1 MSTAPQTYFPTKPI
15 HPGVSLADELDFL
28 SLSITDVA
36 TRTGISKKHLSNIVN
51 GKASITSDMAI
62 KLEKV
67 TGTKAS
73 FWNNLSRN
81 YQASLAMIEER
92 AHIEA
97 EADAENISDFKET
110 YQELQKHGVVERYS
124 WTKQNF
130 VNITQNLLNF
140 FSVHSL
146 RYIPS
151 TQPVAFRRHE
161 QKNVNKNT
169 IAAIIRLGER
179 KAQTVQV
186 EPFSKKA
193 LKEALPEIKSYS
205 LLSPKEYLDSGIL
218 EEKLR
223 TLGVVLVCV
232 PGFKHTGLQGAAK
245 WIDTNKAM
253 VIVKTRGQEVD
264 TRVTEDKFW
273 FNLFHELGHLIL
285 HGKTEEFIDLDDDI
299 DSNEESEADAFAN
312 KQFMG
317 GFELSDLQE
326 YKNNRGGI
334 DADKAIR
341 GLSERFGIAPAIV
354 AGQMSYLYQDKQDNI
369 YAVLRQYKRD
379 ISYTN
384 C

>member
-1 MSTAPQTYFPTKPI
+1 MSTTPQTYFPSKPI

-28 SLSITDVA
+28 SLSITDVS
-36 TRTGISKKHLSNIVN
+36 TRTGISKKHLSNILN
-51 GKASITSDMAI
+51 GKASITSEVAI

-81 YQASLAMIEER
+81 YQASLAMIEEK
-92 AHIEA
+92 AHIEE
-97 EADAENISDFKET
+97 EAAQENILPFKET
-110 YQELQKHGVVERYS
+110 YQELKKHGVVEDYT
-124 WTKQNF
+124 WTKNNF
-130 VNITQNLLNF
+130 ANITQDLLNF

-146 RYIPS
+146 KYIPN
-151 TQPVAFRRHE
+151 TQMAVFRRHE
-161 QKNVNKNT
+161 QKNINKNT

-179 KAQTVQV
+179 KAQSVQV
-186 EPFSKKA
+186 EPFNKKA

-205 LLSPKEYLDSGIL
+205 LLEPKEYLEKL

-223 TLGVVLVCV
+223 TLGIVLVCV

-245 WIDTNKAM
+245 WLDTDKAV
-253 VIVKTRGQEVD
+253 VIVKSRGQEAD
-264 TRVTEDKFW
+264 TSVTEDKFW

-285 HGKTEEFIDLDDDI
+285 HGKTEEFIDLDDEV
-299 DSNEESEADAFAN
+299 DSDEEREANAFAN

-317 GFELSDLQE
+317 GFELSDLQA
-326 YKNNRGGI
+326 YKGVRGGI
-334 DADKAIR
+334 DADKAIK

-354 AGQMSYLYQDKQDNI
+354 AGQMSYLYQDRQDNI